1 MRKERKRIITKLQE
15 RVQELNA
22 EVEKLQQ
29 EIIFNQSI
37 IRELIEQLVETSDDE
52 ISIEIIPNIME
63 ESRTKQGTANK
74 INNKKAE
81 RKALREQELGTWI
94 D

>member
-63 ESRTKQGTANK
+63 ESRTKQGTSNK